1 MTPLGNA
8 LVVRQAHH
16 ESYSMTDP
24 IFIERNGHRT
34 WLKWHR
40 ARRRVGDPAFTGSRI
55 REGMRLGASVE
66 VDLVVHGDRGFAVLH
81 DLTADRGTTGTGR
94 IAELGAAELRG
105 FYLRRQDGTPLDER
119 VMLLE
124 DLCALLAQGRLH
136 PDALLQLDYKEDWR
150 MLDEAAL
157 TTFRQAVGPVAKH
170 MILSSGDAESVRL
183 LTKDIPGIR
192 IGYDPC
198 HDGALERL
206 AQTRDFSGFVRD
218 AVAASPGAEMI
229 YLAYQVVLEA
239 YRLGFDIVAAFHAEG
254 RRIDAYTINKVDA
267 VSQRQVD
274 QLLALKVDQI
284 TTDDAEGLKAL
295 VG

>member
-1 MTPLGNA
+1 
-8 LVVRQAHH
+8 
-16 ESYSMTDP
+16 MTDP
-24 IFIERNGHRT
+24 IFVERNGHRT

-40 ARRRVGDPAFTGSRI
+40 ARRRSEDPAFTGARI
-55 REGMRLGASVE
+55 LEGMRLGASVE

-94 IAELGAAELRG
+94 IADLGAEALRG
-105 FYLRRQDGTPLDER
+105 FYLRDQNGTPLDEH

-124 DLCALLAQGRLH
+124 DLCALLTQGGLH
-136 PDALLQLDYKEDWR
+136 SDALLQLDYKEDWR
-150 MLDEAAL
+150 VLDEAAL
-157 TTFRQAVGPVAKH
+157 ATFREAVGPVATH

-183 LTKDIPGIR
+183 LTKDVRGIR

-206 AQTRDFSGFVRD
+206 AETRDFAGFVRD
-218 AVAASPGAEMI
+218 AIAASPNAEMI
-229 YLAYQVVLEA
+229 YLAYPMVLEA
-239 YRLGFDIVAAFHAEG
+239 HRLGFDIVEAFHAHG

-267 VSQRQVD
+267 VSQPNIEA
-274 QLLALKVDQI
+274 LLALKVDQI
-284 TTDDAEGLKAL
+284 TTDDPEGLKAL